1 MSLKSKAA
9 KGVFWSVVE
18 SWGRQLFSSAT
29 FFILARLLGPES
41 FGLIA
46 LAGVYIAFLTIF
58 TGGSLSAAV
67 VQRKDIDPEH
77 LDTAFWIGLG
87 IGCVLTLI
95 SFVAAPFIAKSFDE
109 PALSLVIRVLSLNFL
124 IGPFSSVQMAIF
136 KRKLDF
142 RMISIRT
149 LVATFASGLVGVGMA
164 LSGFGIWSLVGQ
176 QLTNSV
182 CQFAVLWWVSDWR
195 PGLRVSKRHFD
206 ELFAFSIHITGFSFV
221 NFFSRRSDDLL
232 IGYFLGPVA
241 LGYYNVAY
249 KLLLTVIDLLSRV
262 IEKVA
267 MPTFSR
273 LQREPERMRAA
284 FYQVTQLTS
293 LVSFPVFAAMGIL
306 SPELIRVIFGEQW
319 ESSIPVM
326 QILVFIGI
334 LQSSSIFNSTILLS
348 LGKSNLRL
356 KLGIL
361 NSISSVL
368 CFLAAVRFGIVAVA
382 AAYVV
387 RGYLLA
393 PIPVF
398 VIRRAIKLKILNYL
412 AQFLPALLGS
422 LLMALIMITAKNLV
436 SYSLNETLLLLL
448 ISLLGGGVYILFLT
462 LIFPARLMEVKSLL
476 KLATSKTK

>member
-1 MSLKSKAA
+1 MSLKSKAV
-9 KGVFWSVVE
+9 KGVFWSVLE

-46 LAGVYIAFLTIF
+46 LASVYIAFLSIF
-58 TGGSLSAAV
+58 TGGSLSSAI

-77 LDTAFWIGLG
+77 LDTAFWTGLG
-87 IGCVLTLI
+87 IGVLLTLI
-95 SFVAAPFIAKSFDE
+95 SFVAAPFVAKAFDE
-109 PALSLVIRVLSLNFL
+109 PALSLVIRLLSLNFL

-136 KRKLDF
+136 QRKLAF

-149 LVATFASGLVGVGMA
+149 LVATFTSGLVGVGMA

-176 QLTNSV
+176 QLTNSIS
-182 CQFAVLWWVSDWR
+182 QFVVMWWVSDWR
-195 PGLRVSKRHFD
+195 PGLRVSKRHFK
-206 ELFAFSIHITGFSFV
+206 ELFSYSINITGFNFV

-273 LQREPERMRAA
+273 LQKEPERMRGA

-293 LVSFPVFAAMGIL
+293 LVSFPVFVGMGIL
-306 SPELIRVIFGEQW
+306 SPELIRVLFGDQW
-319 ESSIPVM
+319 EASIPVM

-368 CFLAAVRFGIVAVA
+368 CFLVAVKFGIVAVA
-382 AAYVV
+382 AAYVM

-398 VIRRAIKLKILNYL
+398 VLRRAIKLNILDYL
-412 AQFLPALLGS
+412 AQFSPALLGS
-422 LLMALIMITAKNLV
+422 LLMALIMMTAKSLL
-436 SYSLNETLLLLL
+436 SYSLND
-448 ISLLGGGVYILFLT
+448 IAILFLVSSIGFAVYA
-462 LIFPARLMEVKSLL
+462 LSLSLFFPSRVIELRRLLNIASSRAK
-476 KLATSKTK
+476 